1 MAAAISAMIDPTK
14 SAKYPVKLGEGLQ
27 GRERSINRLY
37 SSIKCKTS
45 GQLVFLLPMQF
56 SANMILLL
64 DNHKPSGHA
73 ESRTT
78 ISAPSESA
86 AGIYEL
92 NIANQHDS
100 ASAYRYK
107 GSRSSSNS
115 FALIYDPTIQ
125 GWALERVD
133 ADFGFNLAFTPSDT
147 DAKDVAAKYPQL
159 ELDMME
165 GGSDGEGLFAD
176 GDVNGNGNGD
186 EENPYDYRH
195 FVKRR
200 RTSSPDAVEVP
211 TISRASPPID
221 RRPSR
226 AKPKPRPKRA
236 KTPPKDEDADNE
248 DSDDGGLTIEMDP
261 DTGPKRLGAGL
272 VRPSSA
278 APISLRSAVS
288 SVSPHGKEESESES
302 ESDEDVQVLQLP
314 SPAAAPTPGDAED
327 ELEAELA
334 QALESQEGGG
344 EVVPDQR
351 RDESSS
357 ESEEE

>member
-1 MAAAISAMIDPTK
+1 MAAAISVMIDPTK
-14 SAKYPVKLGEGLQ
+14 AAKYPVKLGEGLQ
-27 GRERSINRLY
+27 VRKGTTSRLY
-37 SSIKCKTS
+37 SSIKY
-45 GQLVFLLPMQF
+45 
-56 SANMILLL
+56 
-64 DNHKPSGHA
+64 NHKPSGLA
-73 ESRTT
+73 QSRTT
-78 ISAPSESA
+78 VLAPSETA
-86 AGIYEL
+86 AGIYDL
-92 NIANQHDS
+92 NIANQLGS
-100 ASAYRYK
+100 TSAYHYK

-125 GWALERVD
+125 VWALERVD
-133 ADFGFNLAFTPSDT
+133 TDFGFNLTSTPSNA
-147 DAKDVAAKYPQL
+147 DAKEIAAKYPQL
-159 ELDMME
+159 ELGFVE
-165 GGSDGEGLFAD
+165 GASDGEDLFAD
-176 GDVNGNGNGD
+176 GDDNGDGD

-195 FVKRR
+195 FIKRR

-211 TISRASPPID
+211 TISRASPPTD
-221 RRPSR
+221 RRTSR

-261 DTGPKRLGAGL
+261 DTKPRRLGAEL

-278 APISLRSAVS
+278 APISLRSAAS
-288 SVSPHGKEESESES
+288 SVSPHGEKESESES
-302 ESDEDVQVLQLP
+302 ESDEDVEALQLP

-344 EVVPDQR
+344 EVVQDRR